1 LTSRLLG
8 LSRRKATATVI
19 DPRNDVPR
27 EMPVKKLRTA
37 CSLNCPDICAFVV
50 HVEHGRV
57 IRLEGD
63 KNHPYT
69 LGRCCPKG
77 YAHVLRTYSEDRLLH
92 PQRRQADGTFKTIT
106 WDDALDEIAAHI
118 DEARHGF
125 GPQSVGI
132 YSGSG
137 NDGLAPK
144 YAARFSN
151 VIGCRMIPG
160 IAEICFEGAYE
171 GARFNV
177 GPFPP
182 HELSDWVNS
191 KCIVIWGTNKFESSL
206 HSKRIIREAI
216 DRGAK
221 LIVIDPRKTP
231 HAKMADIYTTIRP
244 GTDAALAL
252 GIANEIVK
260 RDLYHHEFVKRY
272 VVGFEEYKRRVAQY
286 DKKAV
291 SLITWVDQNTIEAI
305 ALTFATHGPAL
316 IMTAPAGMNH
326 YTNGT
331 WAARAVHSLLA
342 ICGYLGV
349 SGAGFQYLS
358 SDCGPFNG
366 SAITLADM
374 LPESVTPV
382 VPSGTLIPEYVLSPG
397 ESPLKVLI
405 IQAASPMTQW
415 PNTRKTRAAL
425 ERIPFKVCVDIEM
438 TDTARMCEVVLPA
451 TTLFEH
457 HNLVHS
463 ELHRI
468 VQYAPKIVRPR
479 GEAKH
484 ELEIWTGIAMRL
496 GLGQYFRLTEI
507 DAIKLALRS
516 HDCEGITLERLKENP
531 GGIRTKSPAIPF
543 ADHHFLTQSG
553 KVELYS
559 KMLEDMGF
567 DPLPFHE
574 EPAESPVSTP
584 VIFKDHPLIMISG
597 RLRTRLHSQYT
608 TVDVGAEAKS
618 YSECTTCQK
627 CIKECEDEAISLQPP
642 SLEALQGTTS
652 NDSVIHARMRSKLS
666 ELVRRLAV
674 KRSGGVIDVP
684 SGVTGL
690 LIPKWNSEKCIGCR
704 ECNLD
709 FCPFDVVTEPIRMP
723 PMNETQIHRTFLSMN
738 PNTADR
744 LELADGDLVRVE
756 SVRGSIDRVRLEI
769 SEDIDHRVVWISDG
783 WWDRDGN
790 INLLTDDRH
799 TAFGHTPGF
808 NSVLVRV
815 SKQKQEH
822 DGRASRA

>member
-1 LTSRLLG
+1 
-8 LSRRKATATVI
+8 
-19 DPRNDVPR
+19 
-27 EMPVKKLRTA
+27 MPVKKHYSA
-37 CSLNCPDICAFVV
+37 CSLNCPDMCAFVV
-50 HVEHGRV
+50 HVEHGRIV
-57 IRLEGD
+57 RLEGD
-63 KNHPYT
+63 KSHPYT

-92 PQRRQADGTFKTIT
+92 PQRRKADGTFKRMT

-118 DEARHGF
+118 AEARSRF
-125 GPQSVGI
+125 GPQSVAV

-182 HELSDWVNS
+182 HEMSDWVNS

-216 DRGAK
+216 ERGAK

-252 GIANEIVK
+252 GIANEIIK
-260 RDLYHHEFVKRY
+260 RDLYDHEFVESC
-272 VVGFEEYKRRVAQY
+272 VVGFKEYKQRVAQY
-286 DKKAV
+286 DKKTV
-291 SLITWVDQNTIEAI
+291 SQITWIDPNTIEAI
-305 ALTFATHGPAL
+305 ALTFATHRPAL

-349 SGAGFQYLS
+349 SGGGFQYLS
-358 SDCGPFNG
+358 SDCGPFNA

-374 LPESVTPV
+374 LPESVVPV
-382 VPSGTLIPEYVLSPG
+382 VPSGTLIPEYVLSHE
-397 ESPLKVLI
+397 ESPLRVLI
-405 IQAASPMTQW
+405 IQAANPLTQW
-415 PNTRKTRAAL
+415 PNTSKTRAAFKH
-425 ERIPFKVCVDIEM
+425 IPFKVCIDIEM
-438 TDTARMCEVVLPA
+438 TDTARMCDVVLPA

-484 ELEIWTGIAMRL
+484 ELEIWTGIAKKL
-496 GLGQYFRLTEI
+496 GLGQYFRLTELN
-507 DAIKLALRS
+507 AIRLALRS
-516 HDCEGITLERLKENP
+516 HDCEGITLEKLRENP
-531 GGIRTKSPAIPF
+531 GGIRTESSAIPF
-543 ADHHFLTQSG
+543 ANHHFLTPSG
-553 KVELYS
+553 RVELYS
-559 KMLEDMGF
+559 KTLQDMGF

-584 VIFKDHPLIMISG
+584 EVFKDYPLIMISG

-608 TVDVGAEAKS
+608 TVEVGAEAKS
-618 YSECTTCQK
+618 YSACTTCQK
-627 CIKECEDEAISLQPP
+627 CVKECEDEAISLQPP
-642 SLEALQGTTS
+642 SLEALEGATS
-652 NDSVIHARMRSKLS
+652 KDSAVHARMRNELS
-666 ELVRRLAV
+666 ELVRGLAV
-674 KRSGGVIDVP
+674 KPSGGVIAVP
-684 SGVTGL
+684 SSVTGL
-690 LIPKWNSEKCIGCR
+690 LIPRWNSEKCIGCR

-709 FCPFDVVTEPIRMP
+709 ICPFDVVTEPIRMSS
-723 PMNETQIHRTFLSMN
+723 MSEAETHRTFLRMN
-738 PNTADR
+738 PNTAER
-744 LELADGDLVRVE
+744 LGLTGGDLVRVE
-756 SVRGSIDRVRLEI
+756 SVRGSIDPVKLEI
-769 SEDIDHRVVWISDG
+769 SEDIDPRVVWVSDG

-815 SKQKQEH
+815 SKPDYEH
-822 DGRASRA
+822 FGRASKA